1 MEEVKT
7 QKSIIIELDKEEY
20 AIPVSLVGGIERMQ
34 HITRVPKTATFVKG
48 VINLRGIVT
57 PILDLRE
64 RFGMEAIQP
73 TESTRIIIIHLEK
86 YDIGFIVDAAYDV
99 LDIDESII
107 EPAPKVIGT
116 IDVDYIEG
124 VAKVE
129 DRLIMLLNLDK
140 VLSFDS
146 YEVMKERLKVE

>member
-48 VINLRGIVT
+48 VINLRGVVT